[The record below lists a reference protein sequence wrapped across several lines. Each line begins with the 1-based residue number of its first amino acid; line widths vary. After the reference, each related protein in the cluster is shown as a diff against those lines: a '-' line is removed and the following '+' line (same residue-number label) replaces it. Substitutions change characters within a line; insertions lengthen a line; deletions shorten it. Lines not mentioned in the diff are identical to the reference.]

1 MKDFC
6 IVGSG
11 IAGST
16 IANLLSKKYSIEIF
30 DKARGP
36 GGRASNRRYKDHLS
50 FDHGLQ
56 YISPKSNKFKE
67 FILELKNKYILKE
80 WSGQHLDF
88 NFERKEKTI
97 KYIGSKGNNDICKYL
112 IKNIKANFNSTVTN
126 IEFNS
131 NYWTITINNK
141 DQVFFKYLILTC
153 PFPQLKLLASKF
165 IKKKIPNLKV
175 NMTPNITAM
184 VVYENYEKLPINSIK
199 FKDEI
204 ISWAAQENTKDRFK
218 ANQIVWT
225 IQCTDIFSKKIINL
239 LKNKKKKYESIIFNR
254 FEKLLG
260 YKTKNIVFKNLH
272 GWRYAYNKLNTNLDT
287 LWSDRDNL
295 GVCADWFNGPYAE
308 CAWLSANSLYKK
320 IKKNPPKNRRV

>member
-36 GGRASNRRYKDHLS
+36 GGRASNRRYKDRLS

-239 LKNKKKKYESIIFNR
+239 LKNKKKKYESIIFKR

-287 LWSDRDNL
+287 LWSDKDNL

>member
-36 GGRASNRRYKDHLS
+36 GGRASNRRYKDRLS

-239 LKNKKKKYESIIFNR
+239 LKNKKKKYESIIFKR

>member
-239 LKNKKKKYESIIFNR
+239 LKNKKKKYESIIFKR

-287 LWSDRDNL
+287 LWSDKDNL

>member
-56 YISPKSNKFKE
+56 YISPKSSKFKK
-67 FILELKNKYILKE
+67 FILKLKKKNVLKE
-80 WSGQHLDF
+80 WLGQHLDF
-88 NFERKEKTI
+88 TFERKEKTI

-218 ANQIVWT
+218 ADQIVWT

-239 LKNKKKKYESIIFNR
+239 LKKKKKKYESIIFKR